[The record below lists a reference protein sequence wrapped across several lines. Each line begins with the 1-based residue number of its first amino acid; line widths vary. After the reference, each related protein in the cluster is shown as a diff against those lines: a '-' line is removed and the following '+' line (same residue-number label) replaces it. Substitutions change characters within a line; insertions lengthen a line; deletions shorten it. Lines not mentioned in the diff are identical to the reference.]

1 MKALIQNVLEDNRQ
15 VHIEVERND
24 VISMDC
30 TMSILLLPMM
40 RKFKEQEANAL
51 HQRRINPAHVL
62 ANADD
67 EGMAKWYATIDEII
81 WAMEVTASGECFDW
95 FEDKMHLHTRRE
107 KAFKS
112 FGENFCNFWI

>member
-1 MKALIQNVLEDNRQ
+1 MIALIENVLEENRQ
-15 VHIEVERND
+15 VQIEVERND

-40 RKFKEQEANAL
+40 RKFKENAVGFPV
-51 HQRRINPAHVL
+51 INPAHVL
-62 ANADD
+62 ANVDDD
-67 EGMAKWYATIDEII
+67 EEMAKWYATIDEII

-95 FEDKMHLHTRRE
+95 FDDKIHLHTRRE

-112 FGENFCNFWI
+112 FGENFTNSWI

>member
-1 MKALIQNVLEDNRQ
+1 MIALIENVLEDNRK

-40 RKFKEQEANAL
+40 RKFRENAMGFPV
-51 HQRRINPAHVL
+51 INPDHVL

-95 FEDKMHLHTRRE
+95 FEDKMHLHTRRQE
-107 KAFKS
+107 AFKS

>member
-1 MKALIQNVLEDNRQ
+1 MIALIENVLEENRQ
-15 VHIEVERND
+15 VQIEVERND

-40 RKFKEQEANAL
+40 RKFRENTMGFPVNA
-51 HQRRINPAHVL
+51 AYVL
-62 ANADD
+62 ANVDDD

-95 FEDKMHLHTRRE
+95 FEDKMHLHTRRQE
-107 KAFKS
+107 AFKS
-112 FGENFCNFWI
+112 FGENFTNFWI